1 MLKRRQFTLQ
11 LAAGVALPG
20 LGRAQGAPV
29 EGQHYLSV
37 SPPIAVDLP
46 AGRKAEVV
54 EFFWYECPHCFAFD
68 PAVEAWRQ
76 RLPADVV
83 FRRVPVGFTARHQA
97 TQKLYYALQA
107 MGALDVMHPRV
118 FSAIHLLHQRLLSEA
133 EMVAFA
139 AANGIDGPKFA
150 DTLRSFQVSN
160 LANKA
165 RSLSDAYKCDAVPML
180 GIHGRWTTSGAQAGS
195 NERSLAV
202 VDFLV
207 ERIRRAG

>member
-1 MLKRRQFTLQ
+1 MQRRDFAMG
-11 LAAGVALPG
+11 LAAGLALAD
-20 LGRAQGAPV
+20 LSAAQGAPV
-29 EGQHYLSV
+29 EGQHYLPV
-37 SPPIAVDLP
+37 SPPVSIELP
-46 AGRKAEVV
+46 PGRKAEVV

-68 PAVEAWRQ
+68 PAVEAWRA
-76 RLPADVV
+76 RLPADVA

-97 TQKLYYALQA
+97 TQKLYYALQV

-180 GIHGRWTTSGAQAGS
+180 GVNGRWTTSGAQAGN

-202 VDFLV
+202 VDYLV
-207 ERIRRAG
+207 ERSRRPG